1 MTLALTQ
8 RRFDLPDVVLRKVL
22 PSRPPKNLLE
32 VVRGGCKGVVEEC
45 VSGNVCD
52 RIRLIAGFAS
62 NANRASTVVPAS
74 DALVFVHLVESPR
87 TDSIHDTPDR
97 PARVRNEVRHARP
110 VASPLVK
117 RNTVPVES
125 GALRLSDAPGTFL
138 FLVSRQVATIGEVP
152 LIAHF

>member
-1 MTLALTQ
+1 MTLALT
-8 RRFDLPDVVLRKVL
+8 RRLLDVPDVVLRKVVT
-22 PSRPPKNLLE
+22 SRPAENRLD

-74 DALVFVHLVESPR
+74 NALVNVHLVEGRR

-97 PARVRNEVRHARP
+97 SARVRNDVRFARP
-110 VASPLVK
+110 VASPLVE
-117 RNTVPVES
+117 RDTVPVES
-125 GALRLSDAPGTFL
+125 GALRLSDAPGTIL
-138 FLVSRQVATIGEVP
+138 FLVSRQVAALGEVP